1 MKELTENFTITTNLR
16 DCFDELKMSSILDL
30 TQEIATHHADILHVG
45 FNDFIKDN
53 LIWVIV
59 RNRFE
64 IIKDISNLSNVT
76 IKTYPLKNNLME
88 YPRDYEIYNGKNEL
102 IIKGRSIWMIY
113 SLNKKNVATPHLE
126 IYEEGRKGVFEN
138 RLKRLPKPLK
148 NKEDYVKDIIV
159 RQSLLDHNMHLNN
172 SHCADLFIDLFNP
185 SKDIKIKS
193 FQIEYTSQCYLND
206 LISVYKYKIDNKYYV
221 YAYKDDTL
229 KFYFEVECNM

>member
-138 RLKRLPKPLK
+138 RLKRL
-148 NKEDYVKDIIV
+148 
-159 RQSLLDHNMHLNN
+159 H
-172 SHCADLFIDLFNP
+172 P

-206 LISVYKYKIDNKYYV
+206 LISLYKYKIDNKYYV